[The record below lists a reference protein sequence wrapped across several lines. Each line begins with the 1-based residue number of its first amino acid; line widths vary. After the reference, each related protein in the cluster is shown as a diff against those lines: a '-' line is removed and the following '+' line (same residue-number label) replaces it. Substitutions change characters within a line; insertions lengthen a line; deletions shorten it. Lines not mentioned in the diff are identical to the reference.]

1 MATKQKAHSAT
12 DDVLQAFLREAA
24 ERFKPDAAVL
34 QQRIDTATQRYLLTN
49 TTQRFH
55 APAPLLIQQM
65 QEKILDG
72 WRYDINIPQSV
83 YMAGSGGMSVTM
95 RKPEEMIEKE
105 LTTLRQQVEN
115 SYLDELTTAMECE
128 VERLVQDAAEDAR
141 LRTEQQAAAEQA
153 AMRERL
159 RNMLTGAPA

>member
-1 MATKQKAHSAT
+1 
-12 DDVLQAFLREAA
+12 
-24 ERFKPDAAVL
+24 
-34 QQRIDTATQRYLLTN
+34 
-49 TTQRFH
+49 
-55 APAPLLIQQM
+55 
-65 QEKILDG
+65 
-72 WRYDINIPQSV
+72 
-83 YMAGSGGMSVTM
+83 MAGSGGMSVTM